1 MGMEGSK
8 STGELLDQL
17 RLLLREAFALR
28 NQGAA
33 YARIARAHGYAD
45 GYMRLLLDSGA
56 VDDRTLLELVA
67 EVRRCVDGPAT
78 AVVELEEQRASY
90 AHA

>member
-1 MGMEGSK
+1 MENHK
-8 STGELLDQL
+8 STAELLDQL
-17 RLLLREAFALR
+17 RALLREAFVLR

-45 GYMRLLLDSGA
+45 GYMRLLMDSGVIDA
-56 VDDRTLLELVA
+56 RSLLALVA
-67 EVRRCVDGPAT
+67 DVRRSVDGPAT
-78 AVVELEEQRASY
+78 AVVEIEERSASL

>member
-1 MGMEGSK
+1 MAQFK
-8 STGELLDQL
+8 SSAELVHQL

-33 YARIARAHGYAD
+33 YAKIERAHGYAD
-45 GYMRLLLDSGA
+45 GYMRMLMDSGMMDA
-56 VDDRTLLELVA
+56 RTLLALVA
-67 EVRRCVDGPAT
+67 DVRREVDGPAT
-78 AVVELEEQRASY
+78 REQAAASL